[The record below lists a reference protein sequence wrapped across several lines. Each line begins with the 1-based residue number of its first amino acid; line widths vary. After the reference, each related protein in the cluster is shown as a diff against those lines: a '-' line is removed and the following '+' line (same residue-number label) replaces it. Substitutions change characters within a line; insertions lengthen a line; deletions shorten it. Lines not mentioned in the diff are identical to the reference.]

1 MESHRFCLSAGKKS
15 CQSFANKDWHLPRSV
30 PNISLLHVQ
39 RMLKPWLT
47 VTRNKDP
54 CLLRSILLVYFSLD
68 HERERRREKN
78 WKRGSR
84 GRGRRGRQE
93 ETRHAFSFREL
104 EKCINLGDNKRKKEE
119 EGGVTVSHTYKI
131 HEKWLCNQS
140 LLYLPFSDEWIL
152 RSRRWVS
159 RGLLSMESSNTV
171 LCSWDFLFLNNKGCL
186 CSFCSTHWVSQE

>member
-15 CQSFANKDWHLPRSV
+15 CQSFANKDWHLPLSV

-39 RMLKPWLT
+39 RMFKPWLT

-54 CLLRSILLVYFSLD
+54 CLLLVFSWYTFLSIM
-68 HERERRREKN
+68 REKREKN

-84 GRGRRGRQE
+84 GRGRQGRQE

-152 RSRRWVS
+152 RSLDGYLEVCCLWSHRIQFFA
-159 RGLLSMESSNTV
+159 LETFFSSTAR
-171 LCSWDFLFLNNKGCL
+171 CL